1 MKLME
6 KLMEKH
12 NIFVRKTEK
21 QKERKERKTCDVAE
35 LQQQFLDAL
44 QKDVLENACFIDRM
58 LEILR
63 SLNQIGRVKKFPNFR
78 AFIKGL
84 RKQLLPQLGLEACGG
99 WWPVTNLSFV
109 GRAGCWR
116 APLEIPHWRLSPC
129 HLVQGSQNFEHETFH
144 RSLQTCCRAEII
156 VTLNTSKLVYY
167 RRESCGQTEAV

>member
-1 MKLME
+1 ME

-78 AFIKGL
+78 RFIKRL
-84 RKQLLPQLGLEACGG
+84 QKQLLPQLGLEACGAR
-99 WWPVTNLSFV
+99 P
-109 GRAGCWR
+109 
-116 APLEIPHWRLSPC
+116 
-129 HLVQGSQNFEHETFH
+129 
-144 RSLQTCCRAEII
+144 
-156 VTLNTSKLVYY
+156 
-167 RRESCGQTEAV
+167 SCGGDDH